1 MFKVNSKDTKSTNC
15 LSLFDHFVGL
25 ALKGLKLMSAIF
37 YFYFFLPNDSP
48 SKTFNYAFNFI

>member
-1 MFKVNSKDTKSTNC
+1 MFKVNSKDNQIDE
-15 LSLFDHFVGL
+15 LLEFDHFVGL

-37 YFYFFLPNDSP
+37 YFYFFLPNDST